1 MKTQI
6 LNTIAETVASVCE
19 VSVED
24 IRSMCKRGDI
34 VEARCLFV
42 HFCYAYGLQ
51 PASITQFLGRS
62 RKNTVN
68 DCCSNYLIFKKQSVA
83 FRLMSMKVE
92 SMLEDILPKA

>member
-51 PASITQFLGRS
+51 RCTVPAL
-62 RKNTVN
+62 TV
-68 DCCSNYLIFKKQSVA
+68 
-83 FRLMSMKVE
+83 
-92 SMLEDILPKA
+92 